1 MIEYV
6 FKGPL
11 GYGLIFV
18 LMILEGM
25 SLPVPSEVIM
35 PLVGYYASL
44 RLINPVLGVL
54 IGTFGSLV
62 GSLIDYYIA
71 YYLGIPFLLRYGR
84 LFGIDRGKLDLL
96 SRWFNKYG
104 AVAVFGF
111 RFLPGFRALISF
123 PAGLA
128 GMRSTIF
135 VAVTFLGHLI
145 WDSVLVYIGYAFASQ
160 WSVIIGLIDKY
171 LYITAFIVIVVIIAY
186 VVIRLRVK

>member
-11 GYGLIFV
+11 GYGLVFV
-18 LMILEGM
+18 LMVLEGM
-25 SLPVPSEVIM
+25 SLPVPSEVVM

-44 RLINPVLGVL
+44 GLVDPVLGVL
-54 IGTFGSLV
+54 IGTFGSLA

-84 LFGIDRGKLDLL
+84 LFGIDRGKLDVL
-96 SRWFNKYG
+96 SRWFNRYG
-104 AVAVFGF
+104 VAAVFGF

-128 GMRSTIF
+128 GMRVAGF
-135 VAVTFLGHLI
+135 VIVTFLGHLI
-145 WDSVLVYIGYAFASQ
+145 WDSVLVYIGYAFVGQ
-160 WSVIIGLIDKY
+160 WLVIIGLIDKY
-171 LYITAFIVIVVIIAY
+171 LYITALIVVIVIITY
-186 VVIRLRVK
+186 VVVRLRFK